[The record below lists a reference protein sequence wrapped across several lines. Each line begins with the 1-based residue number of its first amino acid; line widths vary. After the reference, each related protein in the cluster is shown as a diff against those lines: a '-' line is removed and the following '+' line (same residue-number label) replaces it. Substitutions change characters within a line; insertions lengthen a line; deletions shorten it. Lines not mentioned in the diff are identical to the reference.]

1 MKIGVDYIET
11 GVFPVEVHHRESMD
25 RVIDRLRQLDDQAFD
40 KSVKAAKVLR
50 IVDKGVRWIEGKFYG
65 GRK

>member
-1 MKIGVDYIET
+1 MRIGVNYIET
-11 GVFPVEVHHRESMD
+11 GALPVEVHHLEPVSK
-25 RVIDRLRQLDDQAFD
+25 VIDHLRQLDDQTFE